1 MRTVETTEKVRV
13 NEACVNRGSTVN
25 DRQKKYDED
34 ISFSVFY
41 FIWQFEARMVATLF
55 PRPLLFLLPKA
66 LGGGKRRDTVNE
78 VGKAAIEF

>member
-1 MRTVETTEKVRV
+1 
-13 NEACVNRGSTVN
+13 
-25 DRQKKYDED
+25 
-34 ISFSVFY
+34 
-41 FIWQFEARMVATLF
+41 MVAALF

>member
-41 FIWQFEARMVATLF
+41 FI
-55 PRPLLFLLPKA
+55 
-66 LGGGKRRDTVNE
+66 
-78 VGKAAIEF
+78 